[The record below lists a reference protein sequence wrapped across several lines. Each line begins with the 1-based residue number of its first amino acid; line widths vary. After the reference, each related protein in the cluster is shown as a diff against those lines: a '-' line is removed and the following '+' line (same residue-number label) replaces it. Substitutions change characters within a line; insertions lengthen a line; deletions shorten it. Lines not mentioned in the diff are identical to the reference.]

1 MLAAPGLAGAKLLAS
16 KEGKPEMKRNTPPRT
31 TRSPA
36 LLLAT
41 VMAAGAV
48 MASDGKPDTDGRFP
62 AVAGYYEFFVY
73 LPANGPPEV
82 AYAELSCSGALVS
95 EKVVLTASHCTA
107 FNYTEDIGIEG
118 YSSRVWVSFDV
129 AASTNDFRCFL
140 AEQGVEYSEF
150 LTGEYACDTAAKSGT
165 QPTFIAAA
173 VTGRKD
179 GVAISH
185 GLTHP
190 DYLRPA
196 LRPDGRAQRATKN
209 LQLAPDVGVLILE
222 RAIAATDI
230 EPLPMRGV
238 GELNQMSGLVGM
250 PVLSVGYG
258 LNWGKTFAA
267 QPTAGLGPMTDL
279 GGGSGVKRIAALG
292 PVTNVFANSLLP
304 RQDVKKGDDTVC
316 FGDSGSPLFL
326 VREGVVEPV
335 ISAVLSG
342 ATNWCQGSKDP
353 YYRIDQA
360 AAHQFVQCVIDR
372 QDDVAAACR
381 ECAAERYF
389 ELCE

>member
-1 MLAAPGLAGAKLLAS
+1 V
-16 KEGKPEMKRNTPPRT
+16 
-31 TRSPA
+31 

-41 VMAAGAV
+41 VIAAGTAI
-48 MASDGKPDTDGRFP
+48 ASDGRPDTDGQFP

-73 LPANGPPEV
+73 LPADGLPEV

-129 AASTNDFRCFL
+129 TATANDFRCFL
-140 AEQGVEYSEF
+140 A
-150 LTGEYACDTAAKSGT
+150 
-165 QPTFIAAA
+165 AA
-173 VTGRKD
+173 VTGRKY

-190 DYLRPA
+190 DYLRPE

-209 LQLAPDVGVLILE
+209 PQLAPDVGVLILE
-222 RAIAATDI
+222 PKGTDI
-230 EPLPMRGV
+230 LPAPLPMRGV
-238 GELNQMSGLVGM
+238 GELSKMPGLVGM

-258 LNWGKTFAA
+258 LNWGKTFGA

-279 GGGSGVKRIAALG
+279 GGGSGVKRIAAVG
-292 PVTNVFANSLLP
+292 PVTNVFANALLP

-326 VREGVVEPV
+326 VRDGRVEMV

-360 AAHQFVQCVIDR
+360 AAQEFVQCVIGR
-372 QDDVAAACR
+372 QHDVGAACR
-381 ECAAERYF
+381 ECSAERYF

>member
-1 MLAAPGLAGAKLLAS
+1 M
-16 KEGKPEMKRNTPPRT
+16 KPETPPRT
-31 TRSPA
+31 MRNPA
-36 LLLAT
+36 LWLAAW
-41 VMAAGAV
+41 MASGAV
-48 MASDGKPDTDGRFP
+48 MASDGQPDTDGRFP

-73 LPANGPPEV
+73 LPPDSLPEV
-82 AYAELSCSGALVS
+82 AYAELSCSGALVA
-95 EKVVLTASHCTA
+95 EKVVLTAAHCTA

-129 AASTNDFRCFL
+129 TATANDFRCFL
-140 AEQGVEYSEF
+140 AEQGVEYAEF
-150 LTGEYACDTAAKSGT
+150 LTGEYACDPEARSMPRP
-165 QPTFIAAA
+165 QFIAAA
-173 VTGRKD
+173 VTGRND
-179 GVAISH
+179 GIAIGH

-190 DYLRPA
+190 DYLRA
-196 LRPDGRAQRATKN
+196 DLQPDGRAKRATEN

-222 RAIAATDI
+222 RAVAATEI
-230 EPLPMRGV
+230 APLPMRGV
-238 GELNQMSGLVGM
+238 GELDRMPGLVGM

-267 QPTAGLGPMTDL
+267 RPTAGLGPMTDL
-279 GGGSGVKRIAALG
+279 GGGSGVKRIAEVG
-292 PVTNVFANSLLP
+292 PVRTVFANSLLP
-304 RQDVKKGDDTVC
+304 RQDVRKGDDTVC

-326 VREGVVEPV
+326 VRDGAVEPV
-335 ISAVLSG
+335 ISGVLSG

-353 YYRIDQA
+353 YYRVDQA
-360 AAHQFVQCVIDR
+360 AAHEFVQCVIDR

>member
-1 MLAAPGLAGAKLLAS
+1 
-16 KEGKPEMKRNTPPRT
+16 MKTITT
-31 TRSPA
+31 TREARCVGLLISLA
-36 LLLAT
+36 L
-41 VMAAGAV
+41 AAGAV
-48 MASDGKPDTDGRFP
+48 HASDGQPDTGGRFP

-73 LPANGPPEV
+73 LPADGLPEV
-82 AYAELSCSGALVS
+82 AYAELSCSGALVA

-107 FNYTEDIGIEG
+107 FNYTEDIGIAG

-129 AASTNDFRCFL
+129 TATTNDFRCFL

-150 LTGEYACDTAAKSGT
+150 MTDEYACDPAARST
-165 QPTFIAAA
+165 PRPEFIAAA

-179 GVAISH
+179 GVAIGH

-190 DYLRPA
+190 DYLRPE
-196 LRPDGRAQRATKN
+196 LRRDGRAQRATQN
-209 LQLAPDVGVLILE
+209 LQLAPDVGALILE
-222 RAIAATDI
+222 RAVTDI
-230 EPLPMRGV
+230 APLPMRGV
-238 GELNQMSGLVGM
+238 GELSRMPGLVGT

-258 LNWGKTFAA
+258 LNWGKSHGT

-279 GGGSGVKRIAALG
+279 GGGSGVKRIAAVG
-292 PVTNVFANSLLP
+292 PITNVFANSLLP
-304 RQDVKKGDDTVC
+304 RQDVNRGDDTVC

-326 VREGVVEPV
+326 VREGVVEAV

-360 AAHQFVQCVIDR
+360 AAHEFVQCVIAR

-381 ECAAERYF
+381 ECSAERYF

>member
-1 MLAAPGLAGAKLLAS
+1 
-16 KEGKPEMKRNTPPRT
+16 MKR
-31 TRSPA
+31 TRAPCRAWNIGLLISIA
-36 LLLAT
+36 L
-41 VMAAGAV
+41 AAGAAY
-48 MASDGKPDTDGRFP
+48 ASDGQPDSAGRFP

-73 LPANGPPEV
+73 LPADGLPEV
-82 AYAELSCSGALVS
+82 AYAELSCSGALVA

-107 FNYTEDIGIEG
+107 FNYTEDIGIAG

-129 AASTNDFRCFL
+129 TATTNDFRCFL
-140 AEQGVEYSEF
+140 AEQGVEFSEF
-150 LTGEYACDTAAKSGT
+150 LTGEYACDPAARSV
-165 QPTFIAAA
+165 PRPEFIAAA
-173 VTGRKD
+173 VTGRND
-179 GVAISH
+179 GVAIGH

-190 DYLRPA
+190 DYLRPE
-196 LRPDGRAQRATKN
+196 LRQDGRAQRATQN
-209 LQLAPDVGVLILE
+209 LQLAPDVGALILE
-222 RAIAATDI
+222 RAVTDI
-230 EPLPMRGV
+230 VPLPMRGV
-238 GELNQMSGLVGM
+238 GELSRMPGLVGT

-258 LNWGKTFAA
+258 LNWGKSPGSR
-267 QPTAGLGPMTDL
+267 PTTGLGPMTDL
-279 GGGSGVKRIAALG
+279 GGGSGVKRIAAVG

-304 RQDVKKGDDTVC
+304 RQSVKQGDDTVC

-360 AAHQFVQCVIDR
+360 AAHEFVQCVIAR

-381 ECAAERYF
+381 ECSAERYF

>member
-1 MLAAPGLAGAKLLAS
+1 
-16 KEGKPEMKRNTPPRT
+16 MKRNTLPRT
-31 TRSPA
+31 MRSPA

-41 VMAAGAV
+41 VVAAGAAI
-48 MASDGKPDTDGRFP
+48 ASDGQPDTGGHFP

-73 LPANGPPEV
+73 LPPNGLPEV

-95 EKVVLTASHCTA
+95 ERVVLTASHCTA

-129 AASTNDFRCFL
+129 AATANDFRCFL

-150 LTGEYACDTAAKSGT
+150 LTGDYECDTATRSEP

-190 DYLRPA
+190 DYLRPE

-222 RAIAATDI
+222 RAIAATEI
-230 EPLPMRGV
+230 VPLPIRGV
-238 GELNQMSGLVGM
+238 GELDRMPGLIGM

-267 QPTAGLGPMTDL
+267 RPTAGLGPMTDL
-279 GGGSGVKRIAALG
+279 GGGSGVKRIAAVG

-326 VREGVVEPV
+326 VRDGVVEPV

-360 AAHQFVQCVIDR
+360 AAHEFVQCVIER
-372 QDDVAAACR
+372 QDNVVAACR
-381 ECAAERYF
+381 ECAAEHYF

>member
-1 MLAAPGLAGAKLLAS
+1 
-16 KEGKPEMKRNTPPRT
+16 MKRSTAPRRTPSAGLPILI
-31 TRSPA
+31 A
-36 LLLAT
+36 L
-41 VMAAGAV
+41 AAGAAH
-48 MASDGKPDTDGRFP
+48 ASDGQPDTGGRFP

-73 LPANGPPEV
+73 LPADSLPEV

-107 FNYTEDIGIEG
+107 FNYTEDIGIAG

-129 AASTNDFRCFL
+129 TATTNDFRCFL
-140 AEQGVEYSEF
+140 AEQGVEYAEF
-150 LTGEYACDTAAKSGT
+150 LTGEYACDPAARST
-165 QPTFIAAA
+165 PQPQFIAAA
-173 VTGRKD
+173 VTGRND
-179 GVAISH
+179 GVAIGH

-190 DYLRPA
+190 DYLRPG
-196 LRPDGRAQRATKN
+196 LRPDGRAQRATHN
-209 LQLAPDVGVLILE
+209 LQLAPDVGALILE
-222 RAIAATDI
+222 RAVTGIA
-230 EPLPMRGV
+230 PLPMRGV
-238 GELNQMSGLVGM
+238 GELDLTAGVIGM

-258 LNWGKTFAA
+258 LNWGKAFGTR
-267 QPTAGLGPMTDL
+267 PTPGLGPMTDL
-279 GGGSGVKRIAALG
+279 GGGSGVKRIAAVG
-292 PVTNVFANSLLP
+292 PVTNLFANSLLP
-304 RQDVKKGDDTVC
+304 RQDVRKGDDTVC

-326 VREGVVEPV
+326 VRDGVVEPV

-360 AAHQFVQCVIDR
+360 AAHEFVQCVIAR

-381 ECAAERYF
+381 DCSAERYF

>member
-1 MLAAPGLAGAKLLAS
+1 
-16 KEGKPEMKRNTPPRT
+16 MKRISSPRE
-31 TRSPA
+31 TRSPV

-41 VMAAGAV
+41 VLATGAV
-48 MASDGKPDTDGRFP
+48 LASDGQPDTGGRFP

-73 LPANGPPEV
+73 LPADGPPEV
-82 AYAELSCSGALVS
+82 AYAELSCSGALVA

-129 AASTNDFRCFL
+129 AATTNDFRCFL
-140 AEQGVEYSEF
+140 ADQRVEYSKY
-150 LTGEYACDTAAKSGT
+150 LTGEYACDTATRSNP
-165 QPTFIAAA
+165 QPAFIAAA

-179 GVAISH
+179 GVAIAH

-190 DYLRPA
+190 DYLRPE

-222 RAIAATDI
+222 PTETDI
-230 EPLPMRGV
+230 LPTPLPIRGV
-238 GELNQMSGLVGM
+238 GELNRMPGLVGM

-258 LNWGKTFAA
+258 FNWGKTFGAR
-267 QPTAGLGPMTDL
+267 PTGGLGPMTDL
-279 GGGSGVKRIAALG
+279 GGGSGVKRIAAVG

-326 VREGVVEPV
+326 VRDGVVEPV

-353 YYRIDQA
+353 YYRMDQV
-360 AAHQFVQCVIDR
+360 AAHEFVQCVIGR
-372 QDDVAAACR
+372 QHDVRAACR
-381 ECAAERYF
+381 ACSAEHYF
-389 ELCE
+389 GLCE

>member
-1 MLAAPGLAGAKLLAS
+1 
-16 KEGKPEMKRNTPPRT
+16 MKRNTPPRPK
-31 TRSPA
+31 RSPL

-41 VMAAGAV
+41 VIAAGTAI
-48 MASDGKPDTDGRFP
+48 ASDGRPDTDGRFP

-73 LPANGPPEV
+73 LPADGMPEV

-129 AASTNDFRCFL
+129 AATANDFRCFL
-140 AEQGVEYSEF
+140 ADQGVEYSEF
-150 LTGEYACDTAAKSGT
+150 LTGEYACDAAARST
-165 QPTFIAAA
+165 QPPAFIAAA

-190 DYLRPA
+190 EYLRPE

-209 LQLAPDVGVLILE
+209 LQIAPDVGVLILE
-222 RAIAATDI
+222 RAIAATEI
-230 EPLPMRGV
+230 APLPMRGV
-238 GELNQMSGLVGM
+238 GELNRMQGLVGM

-258 LNWGKTFAA
+258 LNWGKTIGA

-279 GGGSGVKRIAALG
+279 GGGSGVKRIAAVG

-326 VREGVVEPV
+326 IRDGRVEPV

-360 AAHQFVQCVIDR
+360 AAQEFVQCVIER
-372 QDDVAAACR
+372 QHDVGAACR
-381 ECAAERYF
+381 ECSAERYF